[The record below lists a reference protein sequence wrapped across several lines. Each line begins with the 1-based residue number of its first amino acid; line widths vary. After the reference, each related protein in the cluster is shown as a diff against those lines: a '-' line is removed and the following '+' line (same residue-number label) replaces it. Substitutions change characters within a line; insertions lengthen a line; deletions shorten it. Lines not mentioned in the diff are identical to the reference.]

1 MSYTSQSLLLHLG
14 LPIGFGAILGLAA
27 YFYNQAYGGNEKMM
41 ALESV
46 VIAIVTGV
54 LMWFIVRSVSSL

>member
-1 MSYTSQSLLLHLG
+1 MSYTTQSILLHLG
-14 LPIGFGAILGLAA
+14 LPVGFGAVLGLAA
-27 YFYNQAYGGNEKMM
+27 FFYNQAYGGNDKMM

-54 LMWFIVRSVSSL
+54 LMWFIVRSVASL